1 MRIRVNTDL
10 IKKEIFNRY
19 KPFIKKDNNRIT
31 TATIHMFAC
40 EMEIHPR
47 TVYDILSGNMS
58 LTMLFKVMRTLDLIP
73 EQVFIY
79 EEIEKENIE
88 D

>member
-19 KPFIKKDNNRIT
+19 KPFIKKDNHRIT
-31 TATIHMFAC
+31 TATIYMFAS

-58 LTMLFKVMRTLDLIP
+58 LTMLFKVMRMLELVP

-79 EEIEKENIE
+79 EENTE